1 MFFGDNKDL
10 ENLICIK
17 TWGQGLDLV
26 NDKIKLL
33 IPTTRPCESN
43 ILIIMI
49 SEARVQ
55 ILFRT
60 EFFGLTCLNTV
71 VLKIPIIVPILSYN
85 SIDSVA
91 VRTSHFYNFHWNLLL
106 SDTEQFKIVIQAL
119 KK

>member
-17 TWGQGLDLV
+17 TWGQGFDLV

-33 IPTTRPCESN
+33 IPTTRPCESK

-85 SIDSVA
+85 SIDSVTYLSFLQLPLESA
-91 VRTSHFYNFHWNLLL
+91 SLGYGTIQDCNTSP
-106 SDTEQFKIVIQAL
+106 
-119 KK
+119 